1 MPINLT
7 RNNFE
12 YEQHDLNRSMP
23 YDRKLNNQ
31 QSYHQNVLHNNFENE
46 KEILD
51 LQRRLETLQR
61 KKNEFQSF
69 NHHHQSGLRRNE
81 RKNDNLEHASIM
93 ADCGTPSRP
102 KYDRGKLLYN
112 WEPRQFGTACQS

>member
-1 MPINLT
+1 
-7 RNNFE
+7 
-12 YEQHDLNRSMP
+12 MP

-69 NHHHQSGLRRNE
+69 NHQHQSGLRRNE

-112 WEPRQFGTACQS
+112 WEPRQFRTACQSWKLILLD

>member
-12 YEQHDLNRSMP
+12 YKQHDLNRSMP

-69 NHHHQSGLRRNE
+69 NHQHHQSGLRRNE

-102 KYDRGKLLYN
+102 KYDRGKPLNKLKL
-112 WEPRQFGTACQS
+112 RQFWTT